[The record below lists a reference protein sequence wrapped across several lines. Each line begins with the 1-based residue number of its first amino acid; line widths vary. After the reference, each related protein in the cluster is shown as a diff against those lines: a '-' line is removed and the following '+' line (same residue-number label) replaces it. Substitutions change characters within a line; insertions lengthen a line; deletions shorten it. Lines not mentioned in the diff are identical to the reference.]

1 MKKLA
6 LAAILSTFTLP
17 AFADATIN
25 AKLSTL
31 GFGVEAAFPL
41 AQSVDARIGYNGY
54 RYNFDETSTSNGVPT
69 NYSGDLKLN
78 NAQVLADWHP
88 WEGSFRI
95 SAGVIFNNNKFEMT
109 AQPSGSNTINIGG
122 TPYTVGAGETVNAT
136 VDFNKTAPYLG
147 IGWGRTPKNSGLSFT
162 SDIGIVFQGKPK
174 GSITTN
180 IPGVSAADI
189 NRANTDLND
198 ALDNFR
204 YYPVISIGIGY
215 TF

>member
-17 AFADATIN
+17 AFADATVN

-31 GFGVEAAFPL
+31 GFGVEAAIPL
-41 AQSVDARIGYNGY
+41 TQSLDARIGYNGY

-69 NYSGDLKLN
+69 NYSGDLKLS

-88 WEGSFRI
+88 WEGSFRL

-109 AQPSGSNTINIGG
+109 AQPSGSNIIVGG
-122 TPYTVGAGETVNAT
+122 QTVAVQPGTSVNAT

-162 SDIGIVFQGKPK
+162 SDIGVMFQGKPK
-174 GSITTN
+174 GRVTSNNSNVTSTM
-180 IPGVSAADI
+180 I
-189 NRANTDLND
+189 NQANTDLND

-204 YYPVISIGIGY
+204 FYPVISFGIGY

>member
-1 MKKLA
+1 MKKFA

-54 RYNFDETSTSNGVPT
+54 RYNFDETSTSNGAPT
-69 NYSGDLKLN
+69 NYNGDLKLS
-78 NAQVLADWHP
+78 NAQALADWHP
-88 WEGSFRI
+88 WEGSFRL
-95 SAGVIFNNNKFEMT
+95 SAGVVFNNNKFEMT
-109 AQPSGSNTINIGG
+109 AQPSGGNI
-122 TPYTVGAGETVNAT
+122 TVGGQTVGVQPGTSVNAT
-136 VDFNKTAPYLG
+136 VDFNRAAPYLG

-162 SDIGIVFQGKPK
+162 SDIGVMFQGKPK
-174 GSITTN
+174 GHVTSNNSNVTPTM
-180 IPGVSAADI
+180 I
-189 NRANTDLND
+189 NQANTDLND
-198 ALDNFR
+198 ALDKFR
-204 YYPVISIGIGY
+204 YYPVISFGIGY

>member
-6 LAAILSTFTLP
+6 LAAILSSFTLP
-17 AFADATIN
+17 AFADATAN

-31 GFGVEAAFPL
+31 GFGVEAAIPL
-41 AQSVDARIGYNGY
+41 TQSVDARIGYNGY
-54 RYNFDETSTSNGVPT
+54 RYDFDKTSTSNGVPT
-69 NYSGDLKLN
+69 NYSGDLKLS

-88 WEGSFRI
+88 WGGSFRL

-109 AQPSGSNTINIGG
+109 AQPSGTTVNIGG
-122 TPYTVGAGETVNAT
+122 TPYTIGAGEAVNAT

-162 SDIGIVFQGKPK
+162 SDIGVMFQGKPK
-174 GSITTN
+174 GSVTTN
-180 IPGVSAADI
+180 IAGVNQNDV

-204 YYPVISIGIGY
+204 FYPVISFGIGY